1 VDGVTGATP
10 TALRDAVVPGAAYS
24 SWVLWH
30 WVHGEIVGQLQARTR
45 ATGSDALPMH
55 FLDTGD
61 SGFVAFALDELLKR
75 GALTPVLEQACYRVL
90 EDAGRANCKRA
101 LRALA
106 SASSDSAALQSELI
120 RLYGRNG
127 GSSNLIL
134 SYLEELPDA
143 TPALWEQ
150 LAGQLSAVT
159 DYRDLE
165 DALRLL
171 KQRAAESLTV
181 RQEVEELAR
190 HADQHVA
197 MRAKEFLRQ
206 GDNRRQEP

>member
-1 VDGVTGATP
+1 
-10 TALRDAVVPGAAYS
+10 
-24 SWVLWH
+24 VLCH